1 MLKGIGEDMSVLVA
15 DNLSKV
21 YGDKKGSSGD
31 FYATKALDGVDLCV
45 EEGEFIAIMGPS
57 GSGKSTLVSIL
68 SGILTPT
75 GGSVEICGSRIDQMN
90 SYEMALFRRRKL
102 GFVFQEFNLL
112 DNLTI
117 IENVMLPMVLDK
129 KDPASMKKKSL
140 ETMKLFDIEQ
150 IADKHPCQISG
161 GQQQRAAVSRAL
173 VNDPVIL
180 FADEPTG
187 NLDSKSANAVMNCF
201 EQINSERNVTVLMV
215 THDVFAASFC
225 KKVIFIKDGKIFM
238 DIVKKGTRKEF
249 FDHILDCQAIVGGE
263 SNDL

>member
-1 MLKGIGEDMSVLVA
+1 MSLLIANNLTKTYGENKANYV
-15 DNLSKV
+15 
-21 YGDKKGSSGD
+21 
-31 FYATKALDGVDLCV
+31 TKALDGVDLTV

-68 SGILTPT
+68 SGITKPT
-75 GGSVEICGSRIDQMN
+75 GGSVEICGNRIDKMDQ
-90 SYEMALFRRRKL
+90 YEMALFRRRKL

-112 DNLTI
+112 DNLNLQ
-117 IENVMLPMVLDK
+117 ENVMLPMVLDK
-129 KDPASMKKKSL
+129 KESSYMKEKSL
-140 ETMKLFDIEQ
+140 EIMKLFEIDQMAE
-150 IADKHPCQISG
+150 KHPYQVSG

-187 NLDSKSANAVMNCF
+187 NLDSKSANAVMTCF
-201 EQINSERNVTVLMV
+201 EKINTERNVTVLIV

-238 DIVKKGTRKEF
+238 DIVRKGTRKEF
-249 FDHILDCQAIVGGE
+249 FEKILDCQAIVGGE
-263 SNDL
+263 NNDL

>member
-1 MLKGIGEDMSVLVA
+1 MSVLVA
-15 DNLSKV
+15 NNLTKIYGGGDNS
-21 YGDKKGSSGD
+21 
-31 FYATKALDGVDLCV
+31 TKALNGVDLHV

-57 GSGKSTLVSIL
+57 GSGKSTLISIL
-68 SGILTPT
+68 SGITKPT
-75 GGSVEICGSRIDQMN
+75 NGSVEICGDKIENMDK
-90 SYEMALFRRRKL
+90 YEMALFRRRKL

-112 DNLTI
+112 DNLTLK
-117 IENVMLPMVLDK
+117 ENVMLPMVLDK
-129 KDPASMKKKSL
+129 KNADYMKEKAL
-140 ETMKLFDIEQ
+140 ETMKLFGIEDI
-150 IADKHPCQISG
+150 AKKYPYQISG
-161 GQQQRAAVSRAL
+161 GQQQRVAVSRAL

-201 EQINSERNVTVLMV
+201 EKINKERNVTVLIV

-225 KKVIFIKDGKIFM
+225 KKVIFIKDGRIFM

-263 SNDL
+263 NRDF

>member
-1 MLKGIGEDMSVLVA
+1 MSVLIA
-15 DNLSKV
+15 SNLSKV
-21 YGDKKGSSGD
+21 YGEKKGN
-31 FYATKALDGVDLCV
+31 YATKALDGVDIKV

-68 SGILTPT
+68 SGIIKPS
-75 GGSVEICGSRIDQMN
+75 GGSVLICGKCIDKMDP
-90 SYEMALFRRRKL
+90 YEMALFRRRKL

-112 DNLTI
+112 DNLTLQ
-117 IENVMLPMVLDK
+117 ENVMLPMVLDQK
-129 KDPASMKKKSL
+129 ESSYMKEKSL
-140 ETMKLFDIEQ
+140 EIMKLFEIDQLAE
-150 IADKHPCQISG
+150 KRPYQISG

-187 NLDSKSANAVMNCF
+187 NLDSKAANAVMTCF
-201 EQINSERNVTVLMV
+201 EKINSEKNVTALIV

-238 DIVKKGTRKEF
+238 DIVRKGSRKEF
-249 FDHILDCQAIVGGE
+249 FEKILDCQAIVGGE
-263 SNDL
+263 NNGI